1 MFRHRPSV
9 FQVFSL
15 QCIFAAFFCLHPE
28 AARAAQSPATTPSN
42 SASQNTSQTQ
52 AATAPGTT
60 DPAGSTA
67 NPPATKTKKVWT
79 NEDVSGLGG
88 TISVVGDARNGKSKG
103 TAQGAPDAQYIATVR
118 KQLEKLRG
126 QMAAADKEIASLKDF
141 AAGEPVSTSDRE
153 FHKNYGNQPIQQ
165 QIEGLQTKKK
175 DLQSQ
180 IDALLDEARKKGVEP
195 GQLRQ

>member
-1 MFRHRPSV
+1 MIRQRPSIRYV
-9 FQVFSL
+9 FAL
-15 QCIFAAFFCLHPE
+15 QCIVAAFFCLHPR
-28 AARAAQSPATTPSN
+28 AMGAAQSPAATPSS
-42 SASQNTSQTQ
+42 SASQNTSQTP
-52 AATAPGTT
+52 ATTAPGTA
-60 DPAGSTA
+60 DAAGSTA
-67 NPPATKTKKVWT
+67 NPPAPKTKKVWT

-88 TISVVGDARNGKSKG
+88 TISVVGDARNGKSK
-103 TAQGAPDAQYIATVR
+103 TIAQGAPDAQYINTAR

-165 QIEGLQTKKK
+165 QIEGLQAKKK

>member
-1 MFRHRPSV
+1 MIRQRLSIRHV
-9 FQVFSL
+9 FALHCISSL
-15 QCIFAAFFCLHPE
+15 FFCLHPG
-28 AARAAQSPATTPSN
+28 ATGAAQSPAATPSG
-42 SASQNTSQTQ
+42 SASQNTSQAP
-52 AATAPGTT
+52 AATASSSS

-67 NPPATKTKKVWT
+67 NPPTTKTKKVWT

-88 TISVVGDARNGKSKG
+88 TISVVGDAPNGKSKP
-103 TAQGAPDAQYIATVR
+103 TAQGTPDAQYINTAR

-126 QMAAADKEIASLKDF
+126 QIADADKEIASLKDF

-180 IDALLDEARKKGVEP
+180 IDTLLDEARKKGVEP
-195 GQLRQ
+195 GQLR